1 MPDSKKNAN
10 CFPLRLPLTMRA
22 ELRILARDEGI
33 SVNQFIVMAVA
44 EKIIR
49 FDMQQPVDCDT
60 SECQRE

>member
-1 MPDSKKNAN
+1 
-10 CFPLRLPLTMRA
+10 MRA